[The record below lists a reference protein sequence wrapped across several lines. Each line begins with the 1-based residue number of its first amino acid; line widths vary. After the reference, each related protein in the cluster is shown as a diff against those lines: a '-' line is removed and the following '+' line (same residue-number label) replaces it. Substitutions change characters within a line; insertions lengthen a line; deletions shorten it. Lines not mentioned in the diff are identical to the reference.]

1 MKVGGSRMRSHT
13 VRRPHD
19 PSSGPPDG
27 GGVMPEFYGA
37 GICGEEVLIGY
48 LWFVMM
54 RILGEREPIR
64 LW

>member
-1 MKVGGSRMRSHT
+1 
-13 VRRPHD
+13 
-19 PSSGPPDG
+19 
-27 GGVMPEFYGA
+27 MPEFYGA